1 MCEVEL
7 RVIGGIEGEDSNAT
21 DVTSQDIWS
30 GFLCEATNHIWSGSL
45 CEAIGRENQIPDKS
59 RGDFAASP

>member
-7 RVIGGIEGEDSNAT
+7 GVIGGIEGEDSNAT

-30 GFLCEATNHIWSGSL
+30 GSL
-45 CEAIGRENQIPDKS
+45 CEAIGRENQMPDKS